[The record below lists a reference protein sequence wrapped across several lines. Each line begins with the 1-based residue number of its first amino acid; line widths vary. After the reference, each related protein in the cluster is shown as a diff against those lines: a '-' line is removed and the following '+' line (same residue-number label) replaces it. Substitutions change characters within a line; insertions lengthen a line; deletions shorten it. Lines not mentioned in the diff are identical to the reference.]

1 MSGSSLLPYMDVS
14 RETTATLDAFVALL
28 IKWNPA
34 INLVSRSTLSEVWL
48 RHIVDSAQLATE
60 LPMAGHWLDLG
71 SGGGLP
77 GIVLAIIAQEK
88 APEVRFTLVESDQ
101 RKATFLRQ
109 SIIQLKLAAK
119 VECSRIES
127 LLPQD
132 ADVISARALAPLA
145 QLCAF
150 AHRHLKPDG
159 IALFPK
165 GEAAEAEITLARE
178 AWAFDLQAV
187 PSMTNT
193 GSQILKLKNIRHV

>member
-14 RETTATLDAFVALL
+14 RETAATLEAFVALL

-150 AHRHLKPDG
+150 AHRHLRPDG

-165 GEAAEAEITLARE
+165 GEAAEAEIALAKK
-178 AWAFDLQAV
+178 AWTFDLQAV